1 MSGDGLFRI
10 GNGLFRLRN
19 GLFRLG
25 GLEFIALRIEMM
37 LDDMR
42 LAGFS
47 VRIGFLGETTAVE
60 CAELVD
66 YTDITA

>member
-1 MSGDGLFRI
+1 MSGDGLFKIGDGLFRI
-10 GNGLFRLRN
+10 G
-19 GLFRLG
+19 
-25 GLEFIALRIEMM
+25 GLEFIAFRIEMT

-47 VRIGFLGETTAVE
+47 VRIGVFGETTAVE